1 MKWENEWISE
11 KKKVRLQFIEFIYHL
26 SWLSN
31 GHEDRNRELW
41 HSALSNSFQISYIPQ
56 RVYLFIEEVEL
67 SQTTRMHT
75 TTTHEEGKK
84 DEQLLTIT
92 ITINSSH
99 LLRAT
104 ENEPLIR
111 DEMEYTVLEWSATTN
126 QRRARDRVA
135 SLMKPNEMDC
145 NRNLSRKPFE
155 MWFKQAH

>member
-1 MKWENEWISE
+1 MKWEYEQRCE
-11 KKKVRLQFIEFIYHL
+11 KKKARLQYIESIYHL
-26 SWLSN
+26 KWLLN
-31 GHEDRNRELW
+31 GHEDENRVLW
-41 HSALSNSFQISYIPQ
+41 HSVLSNSFWNSYIPQ
-56 RVYLFIEEVEL
+56 RFYFFIEEVEM

-75 TTTHEEGKK
+75 ITAHEEGKK
-84 DEQLLTIT
+84 DEQLLPIT
-92 ITINSSH
+92 ITINSSD

-111 DEMEYTVLEWSATTN
+111 DRIEYTVLEWSATTN